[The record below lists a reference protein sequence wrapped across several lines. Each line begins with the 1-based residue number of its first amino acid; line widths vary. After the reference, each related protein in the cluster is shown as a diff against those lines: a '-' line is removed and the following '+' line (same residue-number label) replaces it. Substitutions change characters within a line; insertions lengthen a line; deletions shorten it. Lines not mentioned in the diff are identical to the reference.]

1 MAVVRW
7 NPWNE
12 LFDLH
17 SQMDQLFQTMNPESL
32 RSGNGR
38 AGYTHLPIDIRQTD
52 DAFLVEASVP
62 GLGPD
67 DVQVTVDG
75 GVLTIA
81 GTSRSEGDRREGAY
95 LCRERGAL
103 SVFRQIGLPAEV
115 RADDIKASF
124 VNGELT
130 VTIPRSRRAEPV
142 RIEVTAEANSNQQ
155 ETKRIV
161 EHEPS

>member
-17 SQMDQLFQTMNPESL
+17 SQMDQLFQTMSPESL
-32 RSGNGR
+32 RGGNGR
-38 AGYTHLPIDIRQTD
+38 AGYTHLPVDIRQTD

-81 GTSRSEGDRREGAY
+81 GTSRSEREQSEGTY
-95 LCRERGAL
+95 VRRERGTM
-103 SVFRQIGLPAEV
+103 SVFRQIGLPVDV
-115 RADDIKASF
+115 RTDEIKASF

-130 VTIPRSRRAEPV
+130 VTIPRSRKAEPV
-142 RIEVTAEANSNQQ
+142 RIQVTTDGSSNRQDPQ
-155 ETKRIV
+155 RIV
-161 EHEPS
+161 EHESS